1 MPLNNSFREI
11 SGSLKAKVDFFL
23 NKLYIFSKVKD
34 VSSKV
39 NNIVTEAE
47 ISAQSE
53 MIKRTLAEREARIAE
68 ELSPQRD
75 IRQAKDWTRQN
86 MYTTL
91 MKEKRTDK
99 VKKSE
104 KAKSNT
110 NATNALVK

>member
-1 MPLNNSFREI
+1 MLASNSFREI

-53 MIKRTLAEREARIAE
+53 MIKRTLAERETKIAE
-68 ELSPQRD
+68 ELRPQRD
-75 IRQAKDWTRQN
+75 IRQAKDWSRQGV
-86 MYTTL
+86 Y
-91 MKEKRTDK
+91 R
-99 VKKSE
+99 
-104 KAKSNT
+104 
-110 NATNALVK
+110 ALRK